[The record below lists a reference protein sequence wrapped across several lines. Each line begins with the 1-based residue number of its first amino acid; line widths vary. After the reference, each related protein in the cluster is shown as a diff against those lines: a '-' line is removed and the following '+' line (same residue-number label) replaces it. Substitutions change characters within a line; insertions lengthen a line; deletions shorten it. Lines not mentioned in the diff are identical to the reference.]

1 MIARLVLFGA
11 TGDLTGRYLLPALA
25 ALHSAG
31 KLPKGFRLVGAART
45 QLDDEAFRRHAA
57 QELEQHAR
65 EVPQADREA
74 LVTALSYRPVDVGN
88 AESVGKVMAEGDG
101 PVAVYLALPPGM
113 LVTTVMALGEVGL
126 PGGSRMVLEK
136 PFGEDLES
144 AVMLNALLARVAGA
158 EGERAVFRV
167 DHALGLTTVQNLVAV
182 RLANRVVEPV
192 WNSTHIERV
201 EILWEETLAL
211 EGRAAYYDTA
221 GALKD
226 VVQNHLLQVL
236 CLLAME
242 PPLSFEEQDL
252 RDRKVE
258 VLRSVFPL
266 TPEDIARTRRARYT
280 AGKVAGRQ
288 IPSYTDEEV
297 VDPGR
302 CTETFAEVGL
312 ELDSWRWA
320 GTRFVLRAGKA
331 LGKRRKEVVVH
342 FRPVPKAPFGD
353 AKDCEP
359 NRLRIGLDGPWD
371 LKLDLTGSAAGSPPR
386 LAPLALQANLPAPDL
401 PAYSRVL
408 MDVLQGDSRLSIRAD
423 EAEESWRV
431 LTPVIDAWAEGK
443 VPIEEYPAGS
453 DGPPPTDPRR
463 SETLPRA
470 RR

>member
-11 TGDLTGRYLLPALA
+11 TGDLAGRYLLPALA

-31 KLPKGFRLVGAART
+31 KLPQGFRLVGAART
-45 QLDDEAFRRHAA
+45 KLDDDAFRRHAA
-57 QELEQHAR
+57 QELEQHAKD
-65 EVPQADREA
+65 VPRADREA
-74 LVTALSYRPVDVGN
+74 LIQTLSYRSVDFGN
-88 AESVGKVMAEGDG
+88 AESVGKVVNEDDG
-101 PVAVYLALPPGM
+101 PVAVYLALPPRV
-113 LVTTVMALGEVGL
+113 LVTAVMSLGEVGL
-126 PGGSRMVLEK
+126 PEGSRMVIEK

-144 AVMLNALLARVAGA
+144 AVMLNALLARVAGD

-167 DHALGLTTVQNLVAV
+167 DHALGLSTVQNLVAV

-211 EGRAAYYDTA
+211 EGRASYYDTA

-242 PPLSFEEQDL
+242 PPLSFDERDL

-258 VLRSVFPL
+258 VLRSVCPL

-280 AGKVAGRQ
+280 AGKIGQRQ
-288 IPSYTDEEV
+288 IPSYTDEEGINP
-297 VDPGR
+297 DR
-302 CTETFAEVGL
+302 YTETFAEVGL

-331 LGKRRKEVVVH
+331 LGKSRKEVLVH

-353 AKDCEP
+353 ARDCEP
-359 NRLRIGLDGPWD
+359 NRLRIGLDGPWG
-371 LKLDLTGSAAGSPPR
+371 LRLDLTGSAGGSPPR
-386 LAPLALQANLPAPDL
+386 LAPLSLEADLPAPDL
-401 PAYSRVL
+401 PAYSLVL
-408 MDVLQGDSRLSIRAD
+408 IDVLQGDSRLSIRSD
-423 EAEESWRV
+423 EAEESWRL

-443 VPIEEYPAGS
+443 VPLEEYQAGS
-453 DGPPPTDPRR
+453 DGPPRHMLDRR
-463 SETLPRA
+463 
-470 RR
+470 